1 MIYRPISS
9 QIWLKIIKSF
19 DLIQF
24 QVFPQIQ
31 TDFEDRDF
39 HPSVETGR
47 LVSRCRYV
55 FIVAQRSRLIY
66 SQEYSAVKKIDK
78 DKDIRR
84 CQYVLIICESI
95 RLIIQS
101 WAVKANSAA
110 IARKAISSEK
120 SKRVDQSPAP
130 QQPLLAIFCICEFCI
145 LSEA

>member
-39 HPSVETGR
+39 HPSIKTGR

-55 FIVAQRSRLIY
+55 FILAQRSRLIY
-66 SQEYSAVKKIDK
+66 SQEYSVVKK
-78 DKDIRR
+78 RQR
-84 CQYVLIICESI
+84 HQEMSVCFESI